1 MVLGSVV
8 FSIGGVLQVVNSHSI
23 GAFYAGRVISGL
35 GIGAATVLVPM
46 FSAEMA
52 PKKLRGQ
59 LGSLFQLGFATGV
72 FMSYWVNYAVK
83 QHVPVST
90 KQWQIPIGLQLV
102 PGALIGLGM
111 LLVKESTRWLAKVGR
126 TDEALESLIWVRG
139 GDSDEVRSE
148 FDEIIR
154 GLEEERRATDGVTWR
169 ELLLPVNR
177 FRVFVAITMQLS
189 QQLTGNTSLAYYAP
203 QIFAAVGAGTS
214 SLLVTGLF
222 GVVKVVA
229 VSSFI
234 LFVVGRIG
242 RKTAFM
248 GGAALMG
255 SFMLAIAI
263 IVATHPPTGELTP
276 AAIAAIIMIYC
287 EAASFNMSWG
297 PVAWLYLSEI
307 FPTRIREYGIAI
319 GAASQW
325 LFNFMMSQITPH
337 AINNIGW
344 KTFLM
349 FCIFNYAIVTA
360 NKSLE
365 EMEVVFGARDA
376 PDPEAQ
382 PNKNVFEEIERRSN
396 SSQTPKTT

>member
-1 MVLGSVV
+1 MIRSMLTQYLG
-8 FSIGGVLQVVNSHSI
+8 
-23 GAFYAGRVISGL
+23 
-35 GIGAATVLVPM
+35 
-46 FSAEMA
+46 
-52 PKKLRGQ
+52 
-59 LGSLFQLGFATGV
+59 
-72 FMSYWVNYAVK
+72 VNYAVK

-349 FCIFNYAIVTA
+349 FCIFNYAIVLYSCFVLREVRVHTTSA
-360 NKSLE
+360 MEPPTNSSYRLQTSLLKRWKSFLGPE
-365 EMEVVFGARDA
+365 TPLIQRLSQTRTCLKRLRDA
-376 PDPEAQ
+376 QIVARRQRPRNRQ
-382 PNKNVFEEIERRSN
+382 PYVGCSLNI
-396 SSQTPKTT
+396 